1 MVNYVCNRCCKQ
13 FTHKGDYTRH
23 TSRRFPCKKFTSDQ
37 TPTTDVIERSK
48 SDNTLKNQYSDD
60 IDNYSCTSE
69 EYVDDQIDID
79 TDDTSSTDSQLM
91 ISSDTL
97 ECVYCNKAFSNK
109 SNLKRHIKL
118 YCDEVKSEK
127 IRELAY
133 QKLMNEMNNMR
144 LAMKKQQTE
153 IIKLKKTGSEKP
165 NSTISVGDNS
175 TQNITTTVQN
185 IANDIKIVAFGK
197 EDLYSLLTD
206 EEVKRYLNKG
216 YQSVYELIDYLHF
229 DPNRPEMHNVYISNI
244 KDPYALKFDGERWR
258 TVEKDDV
265 IDQLFDDKAC
275 YLNSMFKE
283 LRNIL
288 SNKTKVK
295 YSRFMNETEKAIID
309 SLKRDIKLLLYNKRD
324 IPMRTRNGR

>member
-1 MVNYVCNRCCKQ
+1 MVNYVCSRCSKQ
-13 FTHKGDYTRH
+13 FNHKGDYTRH
-23 TSRRFPCKKFTSDQ
+23 VSRRFPCKKSTI
-37 TPTTDVIERSK
+37 TEA
-48 SDNTLKNQYSDD
+48 SDNKHDSDD
-60 IDNYSCTSE
+60 LDGYSCTSD
-69 EYVDDQIDID
+69 EYMDDQLSID
-79 TDDTSSTDSQLM
+79 TDGDDTSSVDDRSTDSHL
-91 ISSDTL
+91 SVDSDTL
-97 ECVYCNKAFSNK
+97 ECGYCSKAFSNR
-109 SNLKRHIKL
+109 SNLKRHLKL
-118 YCDEVKSEK
+118 YCDGVKTAK
-127 IRELAY
+127 IKELAY
-133 QKLMNEMNNMR
+133 QKLMEEMNSMR

-165 NSTISVGDNS
+165 KNSISIGDNS

-229 DPNRPEMHNVYISNI
+229 DPNKPEMHNVYISNI

-283 LRNIL
+283 LRNGL
-288 SNKTKVK
+288 PSKTKIK
-295 YSRFMNETEKAIID
+295 YSRFMTETEKAIID
-309 SLKRDIKLLLYNKRD
+309 GLKRDIKLLLYNKRD